1 MGGKIFVESEVG
13 SGSTF
18 SFILQM
24 PIGSKEKLSEQRSS
38 EQIDGST
45 LNGLKIL
52 LVDDNIDNRIVA
64 RDTLESKATVT
75 IVEATNGLEVVDI
88 LSKEDFD
95 IVLMD
100 VQMPVMN
107 GYEATQKIRNTFSS
121 PKKDI
126 PIIALTASVVRSD
139 LDKCRAAGMNDYVPK
154 PFKTHQLITAIANLT
169 GREIK
174 YKPNDNPDRS
184 GQVGQQTI
192 NKEHSSIV
200 NPDGSG
206 QVGEW
211 SIVDLTYL
219 EEFCEGD
226 KTRMQ
231 KYTNIFLDSAPVL
244 IEQLNA
250 ALSEHNFL
258 KIANQ
263 IHGFKTKWIMMGMN
277 GANEIATKIELDC
290 RRELADYS
298 SVKKETTML
307 MNIIAEA
314 INELKKV

>member
-154 PFKTHQLITAIANLT
+154 PFKTHQLVSAIAKLT

-174 YKPNDNPDRS
+174 YKP
-184 GQVGQQTI
+184 
-192 NKEHSSIV
+192 KV